1 MSNRPAP
8 NSSGYDAA
16 FYAELEET
24 ALPSARVI
32 APMLMG
38 WMQIDSVLDVG
49 CGDGSWLSVFREE
62 GVGEVLGLDGP
73 WVRED
78 QLKIPG
84 DCFARRS
91 LDQGLELE
99 GRRFDLAMT
108 LEVAEHLPPPRA
120 AGLVKELTQA
130 APVVFFSAAPP
141 DQGGANHVNEQW
153 PAYWADLFA
162 AHGYRAIDAV
172 RPAVW
177 ADERVC
183 WWYKQNCLLFAS
195 EAAIADNPKLKALA
209 EASPAIPHA
218 LIHPELFRQK
228 VKLAEPSLGR
238 WLKQG
243 RRALAR
249 SLAKRK
255 ARG

>member
-1 MSNRPAP
+1 MSNRPGPDSA
-8 NSSGYDAA
+8 GYDAA

-32 APMLMG
+32 VPMLMK
-38 WMQIDSVLDVG
+38 WMAIDSVVDVG
-49 CGDGSWLSVFREE
+49 CGDGSWLSIFREN
-62 GVGEVLGLDGP
+62 GVSEVLGLDGP
-73 WVRED
+73 WVRGD

-84 DCFARRS
+84 DCFARRA
-91 LDQGLELE
+91 LDQSLEL
-99 GRRFDLAMT
+99 GARRFDLAMT
-108 LEVAEHLPPPRA
+108 LEVAEHLPPARA
-120 AGLVKELTQA
+120 AGLVAELTDA

-153 PAYWADLFA
+153 PAYWAELFA
-162 AHGYRAIDAV
+162 ARGYRAIDAV

-177 ADERVC
+177 TDDRVC

-195 EAAIADNPKLKALA
+195 AAAIAENPALKALV
-209 EASPAIPHA
+209 ETSPESPHA

-228 VKLAEPSLGR
+228 VKLAEPSFGR
-238 WLKQG
+238 WMKQG
-243 RRALAR
+243 GRALAR
-249 SLAKRK
+249 SFAKRR